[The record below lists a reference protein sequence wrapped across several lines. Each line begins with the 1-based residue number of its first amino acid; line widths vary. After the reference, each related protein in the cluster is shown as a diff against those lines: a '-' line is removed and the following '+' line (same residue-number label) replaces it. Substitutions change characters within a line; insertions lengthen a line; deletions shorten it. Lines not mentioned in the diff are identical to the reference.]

1 MDTRVDGGKEEEDE
15 DEDEEGR
22 VALVRLSNYPFFY

>member
-1 MDTRVDGGKEEEDE
+1 MEEDEDE

-22 VALVRLSNYPFFY
+22 VNRLVGSDKLSIMNGGEMK